1 MNKITPAAPYDDDK
15 MIWDEDTQQYQLKLD
30 YCKEEFDVAYINDD
44 NEDTLLKKR
53 IKKNSRVVYRF
64 ITSRV
69 NSYNR
74 DFAFKL
80 LNRTAEG
87 RQLIF
92 NMLYAQMESDIDS
105 GYNDLTGSTAVN
117 LSNGQ
122 IIPRE
127 ELNRNTVSVAT
138 EEEWDNNQAYF
149 GINLGYQGRIP
160 PYYQILIRGL

>member
-1 MNKITPAAPYDDDK
+1 MNKITPVAPYDDTK
-15 MIWDEDTQQYQLKLD
+15 MIWDEDTQQYQLKLS
-30 YCKEEFDVAYINDD
+30 YCKSEFDVAFLNDD
-44 NEDTLLKKR
+44 NQDTLLQKR

-74 DFAFKL
+74 NLALKL
-80 LNRTAEG
+80 LNRTEEG

-92 NMLYAQMESDIDS
+92 NMLNAQMESDIDS

-127 ELNRNTVSVAT
+127 ELDRNAVSVAT
-138 EEEWDNNQAYF
+138 EEEWDNNQVYF
-149 GINLGYQGRIP
+149 GINLGYQGMFPQYIH
-160 PYYQILIRGL
+160 IMLRGL